1 MDLVLQ
7 RGFFICKIANQSG
20 QSAHATAR
28 AGIRDRD
35 VAFATHDKG
44 STENFVILGFVGG
57 NRLPSKHGF
66 IHQDPLTSHHQT
78 VRRDAI
84 TGLDT
89 D

>member
-1 MDLVLQ
+1 MDLALQ
-7 RGFFICKIANQSG
+7 RGFFVRKLSNQGG
-20 QSAHATAR
+20 QSPHATSR

-35 VAFATHDKG
+35 IAFAAHDKG
-44 STENFVILGFVGG
+44 SAENFVTLGFVDG
-57 NRLPSKHGF
+57 NRFPSKHGF
-66 IHQDPLTSHHQT
+66 VYQNPLTSHHQA